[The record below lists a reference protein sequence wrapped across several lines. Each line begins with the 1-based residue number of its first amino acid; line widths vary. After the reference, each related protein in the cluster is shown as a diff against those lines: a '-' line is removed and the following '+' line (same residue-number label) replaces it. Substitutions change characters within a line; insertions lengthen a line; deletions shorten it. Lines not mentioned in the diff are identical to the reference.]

1 VNVNPDKDPP
11 AFEIIHRAL
20 IGFLDDS
27 ALTPEPFPLHSVI
40 PREDRYAIN
49 EPGNEWNERE
59 AEKEKTVIGNP
70 YHRRTLLRYRE
81 RVNYHRL
88 RRI

>member
-11 AFEIIHRAL
+11 PAFEIIHRGL

-27 ALTPEPFPLHSVI
+27 ALR
-40 PREDRYAIN
+40 REN
-49 EPGNEWNERE
+49 EET
-59 AEKEKTVIGNP
+59 AIGNP
-70 YHRRTLLRYRE
+70 YHRGILLRYRE

-88 RRI
+88 PRI